1 MDRTRR
7 IAGSTAVATANE
19 WTAVVVGY
27 ADGRQS
33 RRRFIE
39 MGLVPGARVTRVR
52 SAPLGDPV
60 EYAVYGARLA
70 VRNHDAAELLIEVV
84 DT

>member
-1 MDRTRR
+1 MTEESPSR
-7 IAGSTAVATANE
+7 ATLGDLDE
-19 WTAVVVGY
+19 GRTAVVVGY

-84 DT
+84 DP